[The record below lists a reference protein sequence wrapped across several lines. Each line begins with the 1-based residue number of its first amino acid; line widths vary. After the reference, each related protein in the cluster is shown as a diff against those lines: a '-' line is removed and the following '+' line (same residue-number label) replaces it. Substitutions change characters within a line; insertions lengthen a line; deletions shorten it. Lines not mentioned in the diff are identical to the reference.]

1 MKSEKTKRLSVKA
14 SILIPIVLVN
24 LVIMGALGYFVIQQ
38 SSANS
43 RALTAEI
50 AGVAAEYAAASVDAD
65 LLPAIVPGAE
75 ETEEYK
81 SILNALYGVMK
92 KTPILYAY
100 TLTSDGSTV
109 YNGVVAGFDEKIG
122 TKANVVYSH
131 VAEAFAG
138 NTVQDNT
145 IHETAYGKLINSY
158 VPIKDANGKVISI
171 LGCAYNAAEVLKSAS
186 TLNTVVNILV
196 IVGIVVMSV
205 VCLLIVQKVTKPLEN
220 ATDIIHKVRDCDLQ
234 EHTDLKIPNNE
245 IGDII
250 RDSVSMSDGLRV
262 IIQDIREMLDQM
274 GRGNFLVESSCEE
287 NYIGAYREILA
298 SIKGIRNRL
307 RDTLREI
314 RLSSQQV
321 NMSAEQVAAGSQ
333 TISQGATQ
341 QFASVEEL
349 GGNVDVIVNQ
359 INATADNAQLA
370 AQLSQQTSMSL
381 KQSNEQMQQ
390 FNIAMDEIKEK
401 AGQISQII
409 QAIDNIAFQTNI
421 LALNAAVEAARA
433 GAAGKGFSVVADE
446 VRSLAQKCADAA
458 KNTTEL
464 IDSTVIAVERGAR
477 IADETAQSLVMAVAQ
492 SNEVESKIGEI
503 SGACI
508 QQTSSAGEI
517 SRGLG
522 EIKLVVENNS
532 NTAQG
537 SAAASEELSGQANLM
552 EQMVMQFKI

>member
-1 MKSEKTKRLSVKA
+1 MKKFKIDRLTVKA

-24 LVIMGALGYFVIQQ
+24 LIIMGALGYFVIQQ
-38 SSANS
+38 SSENS
-43 RALTAEI
+43 RVLAAEI
-50 AGVAAEYAAASVDAD
+50 AGVSAQYAAASVDPE

-75 ETEEYK
+75 ESEEFK
-81 SILNALYGVMK
+81 AILNSLYDVMSK
-92 KTPILYAY
+92 NPILYAY
-100 TLTSDGSTV
+100 TLTTDGTTV

-131 VAEAFAG
+131 VAGAFAG
-138 NTVQDNT
+138 KTVQDSN
-145 IHETAYGKLINSY
+145 IHKTAYGQLINCY
-158 VPIKDANGKVISI
+158 VPITNAEGEVISI
-171 LGCAYNAAEVLKSAS
+171 LGCAYNAAEVLKDAQV
-186 TLNTVVNILV
+186 LNTVINILV
-196 IVGIVVMSV
+196 IVGIILMSV
-205 VCLLIVQKVTKPLEN
+205 ICLAVVQKVTKPLES
-220 ATDIIHKVRDCDLQ
+220 ATSIIHKVRDCDLQ
-234 EHTDLKIPNNE
+234 EYTDLKIPNNE

-250 RDSVSMSDGLRV
+250 RDSVAMSDGLRV
-262 IIQDIREMLDQM
+262 IINDIQEVLEQM
-274 GRGNFLVESSCEE
+274 GQGNFLVESSCEE
-287 NYIGAYREILA
+287 NYVGSYREILA

-321 NMSAEQVAAGSQ
+321 NMGAEQVAAGSQ
-333 TISQGATQ
+333 TISQGAAE

-349 GGNVDVIVNQ
+349 GGTVDVIVGQ
-359 INATADNAQLA
+359 INATAENAQIA
-370 AQLSQQTSMSL
+370 ARLSQETSASL
-381 KQSNEQMQQ
+381 RQSNEQMQQ
-390 FNIAMDEIKEK
+390 FNLAMDEIKEK

-446 VRSLAQKCADAA
+446 VRSLAQKCAEAA

-464 IDSTVIAVERGAR
+464 IDSTVMAVDRGAK
-477 IADETAQSLVMAVAQ
+477 IADETAQSLVAAVTQ
-492 SNEVESKIGEI
+492 SGEVESKIGEI
-503 SGACI
+503 SGACV